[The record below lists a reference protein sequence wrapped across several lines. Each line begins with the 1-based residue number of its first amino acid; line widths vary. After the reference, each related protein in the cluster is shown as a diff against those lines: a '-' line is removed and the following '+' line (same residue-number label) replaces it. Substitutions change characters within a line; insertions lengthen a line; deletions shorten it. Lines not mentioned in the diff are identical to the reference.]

1 MTKRAGPTI
10 TSVHFSH
17 ASPVSHRSSRDP
29 AHSGTRSPSSL
40 ALGPM
45 LDGDRK
51 REAAHPALLDRQGT
65 LIDEV
70 ACALHDAQASGTTQ
84 D

>member
-1 MTKRAGPTI
+1 MAKRAGATI

-17 ASPVSHRSSRDP
+17 ASPVSHRPSRDP
-29 AHSGTRSPSSL
+29 AHSGRRSPSSL
-40 ALGPM
+40 ALGLM

-51 REAAHPALLDRQGT
+51 REAAHQALLDRQGT

-70 ACALHDAQASGTTQ
+70 ACALHDVHASGTTQ